1 MRQLTPQELDE
12 IERDLRSQRCRWIR
26 DKDTTVIRL
35 IAAIRERDH
44 EIEQAQ
50 RVWEESVAESHR
62 IQANLANQLATKDA
76 LYKSAL
82 EHINGLVDRLVQ
94 AEKALEPFADDLCA
108 KVHRGVPW
116 YVVQPGDQ
124 DVNCGECR
132 VCKAR
137 AALKAIRGE
146 K

>member
-26 DKDTTVIRL
+26 DKDTTVLRL

-62 IQANLANQLATKDA
+62 LQKKLADRLAAKDA

-82 EHINGLVDRLVQ
+82 EHINGLVDRLAQ
-94 AEKALEPFADDLCA
+94 AEKALEEFALWGPDYT
-108 KVHRGVPW
+108 RFTW
-116 YVVQPGDQ
+116 QQ
-124 DVNCGECR
+124 
-132 VCKAR
+132 KAR
-137 AALKAIRGE
+137 AALQAIRGE